1 MKNASIFSTVLLILS
16 ALFLTQ
22 TAQAQLNQNSIT
34 KSITTNSEFN
44 GKPNAVFGIGATTGF
59 NAKLDVQGAYGN
71 TVASFRKSATGKGVA
86 IVSDWPGVYFN
97 AYHNGGGKSMAA
109 GYAGIVNFDPDFGRF
124 DFGITSTAAT
134 GSNAVLNLTALMSI
148 NKDGNVGIGT
158 GSPVSKLDIIGQ
170 DGLRITGYQPF
181 ITLLDNNSNRPAR
194 IQTANGDIIF
204 HKGLGNT
211 YTQQL
216 VIKENG
222 NVGIGTSTPV
232 SKLDVIGQDG
242 LRVTG
247 YQPFITLLDNNSNR
261 PARIQ
266 TANGDIIFHKGS
278 GNAYTQQLVIKEN
291 GNVGIGTSTPVSK
304 LDVIGQ
310 DGLRTTGYQPFIT
323 LLDNNSNRSTRMQ
336 SANGDFILH
345 RAVGTANYSTQLIV
359 KDNGNVLIGTVTDS
373 GYKLAVNGNIR
384 AKEIRVQTGWADYV
398 FADDYRLRPL
408 EEVETFIK
416 ANRHLPEIQPA
427 SEIQENGLDLAA
439 TTTKMMSKIEEL
451 TLYLIDMKKEN
462 DALKARVNLLEKQ

>member
-242 LRVTG
+242 LR
-247 YQPFITLLDNNSNR
+247 
-261 PARIQ
+261 
-266 TANGDIIFHKGS
+266 
-278 GNAYTQQLVIKEN
+278 
-291 GNVGIGTSTPVSK
+291 
-304 LDVIGQ
+304 
-310 DGLRTTGYQPFIT
+310 TTGYQPFIT